1 MNTSRRIR
9 RMTRNKRAVPKLNLT
24 PLMDV
29 FTVLVFFLMIN
40 SATVET
46 LQQPKQITLP
56 ESVVEAKPR
65 ETVVIFVGKDEVLVQ
80 GVPVARVADIQAT
93 ENVEIEPI
101 GVRLAELSESVIG
114 LSTQAVAE
122 SQEVTVL
129 ADKSIPF
136 SVLKKIMATCTA
148 RGYTRVSLAVVQ
160 KSAKGTEGHV

>member
-1 MNTSRRIR
+1 
-9 RMTRNKRAVPKLNLT
+9 
-24 PLMDV
+24 MDV

-46 LQQPKQITLP
+46 LQQPKLIKLP
-56 ESVVEAKPR
+56 ESVVDAKPR
-65 ETVVIFVGKDEVLVQ
+65 ETVVILVGKDEVLVQ
-80 GVPVARVADIQAT
+80 GVPVARIVDIQAN
-93 ENVEIEPI
+93 EDAQIETI

-136 SVLKKIMATCTA
+136 DVLKKIMATCTGQ
-148 RGYTRVSLAVVQ
+148 GYTRVSLAVVQ
-160 KSAKGTEGHV
+160 KSAQSI